1 VLAFAATVCGVD
13 LTVGHGGR
21 VDRRGAALGQRY
33 GGVGCRCLA
42 VDATTFVVGCCLLC
56 EGIRIE
62 PSGPPPDPPDFDL
75 LLPCFT
81 SNTDNACR
89 ERTGDEGEKDVRGTE
104 QEREA
109 SGFGREDATATI

>member
-1 VLAFAATVCGVD
+1 
-13 LTVGHGGR
+13 

-33 GGVGCRCLA
+33 GGVGYRCPV
-42 VDATTFVVGCCLLC
+42 VDATAFVVGCCLLC
-56 EGIRIE
+56 EGIRVE
-62 PSGPPPDPPDFDL
+62 PSGTPPDPPDSDL

-89 ERTGDEGEKDVRGTE
+89 EQTGDAGEKDVRGTE
-104 QEREA
+104 QERED